1 LGDVTIELTTT
12 LDSNPNDESIGVDA
26 LTVET
31 DISRAADAAA
41 NPCVPTE
48 PIDIDAES
56 WGHDGCNGWSEKTC
70 GEYSYWGGKSECG
83 RGSTLTSVLAD
94 EDLGG
99 AGTVDINFRLWT
111 IDSWDHEWAYIKV
124 KDQDGN
130 VLA

>member
-1 LGDVTIELTTT
+1 MGDVTIEVTHT
-12 LDSNPNDESIGVDA
+12 LDSNPNDESIGISDVEITAPGA
-26 LTVET
+26 LVAGMPKVCGIEAT
-31 DISRAADAAA
+31 
-41 NPCVPTE
+41 
-48 PIDIDAES
+48 AES
-56 WGHDGCNGWSEKTC
+56 WDHAGCNGWSEKTC